1 MKNILVAL
9 AILLTSVSLNAQTK
23 VGTIDAEFILAQ
35 MPETKT
41 VEEDIKAYNL
51 KLQEELQNTIK
62 KYEELVAAYQTDN
75 ATLTEE
81 EKAAK
86 ESEIIS
92 VENDI
97 KNFRQKATVLM
108 QVRRNELTQ
117 PLYMK
122 IDAAMKTII
131 EKEKY
136 TQIFNTSING
146 MAYADEKFDI
156 TDAVLA
162 KLGIELPKE

>member
-75 ATLTEE
+75 ATLSEE
-81 EKAAK
+81 EKGTK

>member
-81 EKAAK
+81 DKAAK

-156 TDAVLA
+156 TDAVLT

>member
-146 MAYADEKFDI
+146 MAYADENFDI

>member
-81 EKAAK
+81 DKAAK